1 MRQRKVQRY
10 DPVSQS
16 YRTHTIFEP
25 EPEPEPSPSSWE
37 ELPLDLTAAAAP
49 AEGGA
54 GAPDRPRLPGA
65 APPGEEER
73 PPPTDPKPPAEAS
86 RRPKAP
92 PPLPIET
99 TEVPTAP
106 IVAVVALLVV
116 LACWSSGG
124 IGKLGQALR
133 RAHAGAHDGHAVC
146 GLDLAEQLE
155 LSQGDPPPPDGL
167 PPPAGPVEASAPA
180 AEGGGPVVDGVLCV
194 DDPKKELLGSD
205 CTAYALHPG
214 CDQDLHALY
223 DGALYGKE
231 YSGRTVADL
240 CPRACKVC
248 T

>member
-37 ELPLDLTAAAAP
+37 ELDLTAAAAAP
-49 AEGGA
+49 TEAGA
-54 GAPDRPRLPGA
+54 GAPGRPRLPGA

-73 PPPTDPKPPAEAS
+73 PPLPDPKPPPEAS

-124 IGKLGQALR
+124 IGKLGQELR

-155 LSQGDPPPPDGL
+155 LSQGDP

-214 CDQDLHALY
+214 CEQDLHALY